1 MTSLFRT
8 MRNYRGWRP
17 EHVAVLPLLT
27 LAASLLFLAALYLT
41 GIADE
46 SGRRLLQSWGA
57 LAFAAALA
65 VMAAAA
71 CLRRRYPIV
80 AYLAAVAV
88 TGCLVVS
95 IGDLGFTPLYWVAI
109 VCLAVRVSGA
119 ALVAC
124 ASVGVAGDALASSV
138 NASSWVVPALNILI
152 SYSVLLLLGKVIA
165 HNRSQ
170 ARLSE
175 TALATA
181 RAEHE
186 ARLEEAIESE
196 RRTMARELHDVA
208 AHHLTGMI
216 IQARSA
222 DKVIGGD
229 PDRAQELL
237 RDVIDSGQRTLDGLR
252 QIVGILRYSS
262 DEHAPPQPVIGDIAG
277 LAEASRHALRTV
289 DVEIDD
295 DIENV
300 DSAVQLACYRI
311 TQESLANAM
320 RHSPGSDAS
329 VRLFRRNGSVHLT
342 VEDTG
347 HDGPAAAGDGQGLGI
362 AGMRERAMLLGGRLD
377 AGPGAGGGWHVT
389 AELPVDGRIAP

>member
-1 MTSLFRT
+1 

-17 EHVAVLPLLT
+17 EHVAVVPGVG
-27 LAASLLFLAALYLT
+27 LAASFLFLAALYLT

-46 SGRRLLQSWGA
+46 SGRRILQSWGA
-57 LAFAAALA
+57 AAIAGALV
-65 VMAAAA
+65 VMAGAA

-80 AYLAAVAV
+80 AYLGTVAV
-88 TGCLVVS
+88 TGGLVVTV
-95 IGDLGFTPLYWVAI
+95 GDLGFTPLYWIAI
-109 VCLAVRVSGA
+109 VGLAIRVSGA

-124 ASVGVAGDALASSV
+124 ASVGIVVDAAASSI
-138 NASSWVVPALNILI
+138 NASSWVVPAINIVV

-165 HNRSQ
+165 HNRTQ
-170 ARLSE
+170 AQLSDS
-175 TALATA
+175 ALAA
-181 RAEHE
+181 AQAEHE
-186 ARLEEAIESE
+186 ARLAEAIENE

-216 IQARSA
+216 IEARAA
-222 DKVIGGD
+222 DKVISGD
-229 PDRAQELL
+229 PARAQELL
-237 RDVIDSGQRTLDGLR
+237 HDVIDSGQRTLDGLR

-277 LAEASRHALRTV
+277 LADESRHALRTV

-329 VRLFRRNGSVHLT
+329 VRLVRRNGSVHLT

-347 HDGPAAAGDGQGLGI
+347 HDGPAAGDGQGLGI

-377 AGPGAGGGWHVT
+377 AGPRAGGGWQVT

>member
-1 MTSLFRT
+1 

-17 EHVAVLPLLT
+17 EHVAVVPGVG
-27 LAASLLFLAALYLT
+27 LAASFLFLAALYLT

-46 SGRRLLQSWGA
+46 SGRRILQSWGA
-57 LAFAAALA
+57 AAIAGALV
-65 VMAAAA
+65 VMAGAA

-80 AYLAAVAV
+80 AYLGTVAV
-88 TGCLVVS
+88 TGGLVVTV
-95 IGDLGFTPLYWVAI
+95 GDLGFTPLYWIAI
-109 VCLAVRVSGA
+109 VGLAIRVSGA

-124 ASVGVAGDALASSV
+124 ASVGIVVDAAASSI
-138 NASSWVVPALNILI
+138 NASSWVVPAINIVV

-165 HNRSQ
+165 HNRAQ
-170 ARLSE
+170 AQLSDS
-175 TALATA
+175 ALAA
-181 RAEHE
+181 AQAEHE
-186 ARLEEAIESE
+186 ARLAEAIENE

-216 IQARSA
+216 IQARAA
-222 DKVIGGD
+222 DKVISGD
-229 PDRAQELL
+229 PARAQELL
-237 RDVIDSGQRTLDGLR
+237 HDVIDSGQRTLDGLR

-277 LAEASRHALRTV
+277 LADESRHALRTV

-329 VRLFRRNGSVHLT
+329 VRLVRRNGSVHLT

-347 HDGPAAAGDGQGLGI
+347 HDGPAAGDGQGLGI

-377 AGPGAGGGWHVT
+377 AGPRAGGGWQVT